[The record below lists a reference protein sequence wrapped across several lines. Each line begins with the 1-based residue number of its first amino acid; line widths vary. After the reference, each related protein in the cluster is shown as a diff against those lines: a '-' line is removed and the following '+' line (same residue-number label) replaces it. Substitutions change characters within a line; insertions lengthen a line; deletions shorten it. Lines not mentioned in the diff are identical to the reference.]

1 MVKRKK
7 KLLTKKKTSLK
18 ENVRSTKR
26 SKTNKKAAHVIP
38 REIIIPPPKTSK
50 NTDLSETRKRT
61 RRTKEELKDMY
72 IDPIEMEALIVE
84 YYDTDIISEK
94 LASMVQMISTRLA
107 LARNFYNYSFKSEM
121 QGDAIVKMVTALR
134 RKRFKVGVGYNPFS
148 YFTKVA
154 YHAFQNSIKKHKKD
168 FDTLKRYQ
176 EEMYE
181 SYACDNNIA
190 AHKNSHHKELDLYAD

>member
-1 MVKRKK
+1 MLKRKGKPPVK
-7 KLLTKKKTSLK
+7 KNPLIKKTTRTCSPK
-18 ENVRSTKR
+18 STI
-26 SKTNKKAAHVIP
+26 SP
-38 REIIIPPPKTSK
+38 LEILDDGCCLQEIK
-50 NTDLSETRKRT
+50 KRT

-94 LASMVQMISTRLA
+94 LASMVQMIATRLG

-134 RKRFKVGVGYNPFS
+134 RKRFKIGVGYNPFS

-181 SYACDNNIA
+181 SYACDNNISI
-190 AHKNSHHKELDLYAD
+190 HKNTHNREIDFCND